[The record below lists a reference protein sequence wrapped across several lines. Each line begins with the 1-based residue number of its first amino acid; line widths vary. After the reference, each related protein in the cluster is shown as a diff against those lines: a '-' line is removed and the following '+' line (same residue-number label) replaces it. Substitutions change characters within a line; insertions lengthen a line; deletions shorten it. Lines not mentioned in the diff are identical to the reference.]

1 MVTALNMPDQQQR
14 VLMIKLGNLEALGGT
29 GSGSSRITVKVDIT
43 IKVETQIGI
52 SDE

>member
-14 VLMIKLGNLEALGGT
+14 VLMIKLGNLEVLGGT

-43 IKVETQIGI
+43 AKVKKQIGI
-52 SDE
+52 IDE

>member
-1 MVTALNMPDQQQR
+1 MPDQQQR
-14 VLMIKLGNLEALGGT
+14 VMMMKLGSLEALGGT

-43 IKVETQIGI
+43 AKVETQIGI

>member
-14 VLMIKLGNLEALGGT
+14 VLMPKLGSLEALGGT

-43 IKVETQIGI
+43 VKVKTQIGI